1 MARVG
6 IASTRVQ
13 FKYQNYDYN
22 VGDTVT
28 VNVSIPRIK
37 READKDKI
45 LALGEAIN
53 EACGFDYGLLATYF
67 ISTDDIVDM

>member
-1 MARVG
+1 MANVG

-37 READKDKI
+37 READKDQI
-45 LALGEAIN
+45 LALGNAIA
-53 EACGFDYGLLATYF
+53 EACGFDYGLSGTYF
-67 ISTDDIVDM
+67 IATDDIM

>member
-1 MARVG
+1 MADVG

-37 READKDKI
+37 READKDQI
-45 LALGEAIN
+45 LALGEAIA
-53 EACGFDYGLLATYF
+53 EACGFDYGLSGTYF
-67 ISTDDIVDM
+67 IATDDIM

>member
-37 READKDKI
+37 READKDQI
-45 LALGEAIN
+45 LALGEKIG
-53 EACGFDYGLLATYF
+53 EACGFDYGLSGTYF
-67 ISTDDIVDM
+67 IATDDIM